1 MIPGQPAVAGR
12 NADRFRMR
20 EAENQL
26 SGLRLE
32 DMRRQQHS
40 RSTSSLANMDLNM
53 PHPFSAPPG
62 SSGNFNN
69 SRPSTPG
76 ALMLRS
82 PQGVFPIVPNS
93 PLHFATSNAAQ
104 LEGEVKFFRTL
115 VEQGG
120 KEGSHGQHD

>member
-1 MIPGQPAVAGR
+1 
-12 NADRFRMR
+12 MR
-20 EAENQL
+20 EVENHL

-32 DMRRQQHS
+32 KQQQHS
-40 RSTSSLANMDLNM
+40 RSTSSLANLDST
-53 PHPFSAPPG
+53 HPFSAPPG
-62 SSGNFNN
+62 GAFNI

-76 ALMLRS
+76 GLMLRS

-93 PLHFATSNAAQ
+93 PLAYATNNAAQ

-120 KEGSHGQHD
+120 KEKEVMVSTIEALQAENQSEFSSVFPSI